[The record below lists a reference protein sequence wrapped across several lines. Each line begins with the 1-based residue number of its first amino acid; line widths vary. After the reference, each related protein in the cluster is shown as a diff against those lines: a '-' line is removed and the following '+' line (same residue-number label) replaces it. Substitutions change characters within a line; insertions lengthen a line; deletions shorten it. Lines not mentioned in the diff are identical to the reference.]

1 MSNLIDTLKSS
12 RAVAQDY
19 HDTYQRH
26 AINLTSTSRRNSVNA
41 SLQRALDDEYDT
53 WEIQPE
59 LSPQELRILFK
70 IINKRL
76 PDCGRKRGAILRYI
90 KAYMP
95 EPKPNYGVRILQK
108 LNNL

>member
-1 MSNLIDTLKSS
+1 MSNLIETLNNSS
-12 RAVAQDY
+12 AVAQDY
-19 HDTYQRH
+19 HETYRRH
-26 AINLTSTSRRNSVNA
+26 PINLTSTNRRNSVNA
-41 SLQRALDDEYDT
+41 SLQNAIDCEYDT

-59 LSPQELRILFK
+59 LNPQELRILFK